1 MITENLCENWSQ
13 KSDSML
19 YLIWSGQYWRKNIK
33 LFKCCTVLLGTCVFD
48 HSPDNT
54 LFCSLKFVERHILF
68 SKIKQDYYTVNTTAN
83 NVFESLFGKIV
94 FMSEEVRNS
103 KLSLFFWL
111 VKLEACQWENIPD
124 TVDAQVLTVNLLR
137 YLLHFS
143 LTIKTACCK
152 LHVQNT
158 IVLYNYNRIY

>member
-111 VKLEACQWENIPD
+111 DSKFVEIFVAFFINNKNCMLQVAC
-124 TVDAQVLTVNLLR
+124 T
-137 YLLHFS
+137 
-143 LTIKTACCK
+143 K
-152 LHVQNT
+152 
-158 IVLYNYNRIY
+158 YNRIVQLQSNILELSLKHFHNWIIKKQKHT